1 MNSEASVAVGGGGIR
16 MLGRLIPSIDRA
28 GSMDYV
34 ENIIKSEVDSVRYHE
49 EDWI

>member
-1 MNSEASVAVGGGGIR
+1 MNSEASVAVGGGIR
-16 MLGRLIPSIDRA
+16 MLGRLIPSIDRV

-34 ENIIKSEVDSVRYHE
+34 ESITKSEMGDMRYHE